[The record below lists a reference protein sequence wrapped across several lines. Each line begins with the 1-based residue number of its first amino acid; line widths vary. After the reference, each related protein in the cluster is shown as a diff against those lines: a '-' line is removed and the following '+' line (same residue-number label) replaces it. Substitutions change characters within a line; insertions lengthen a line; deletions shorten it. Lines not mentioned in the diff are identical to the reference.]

1 MKFSSDRGQAMT
13 EYLMISGLI
22 TAAAIVMLSTMY
34 PDLRETL
41 QELAGC
47 VINEHCG

>member
-1 MKFSSDRGQAMT
+1 MTFGSERGQTMT

-22 TAAAIVMLSTMY
+22 TAAAIVLLTTMY
-34 PDLRETL
+34 PDLRSTL